1 MYTVYYDGEAISAG
15 GNPHFAMTSAVLTQA
30 INTADSF
37 SFTLP
42 ATHPYRDIPQARQ
55 GIVRVDINGQTVFV
69 GDVVEIKTA
78 FDNSRTFECQ
88 GCLAWLNDVCNTKT
102 DTPTTVADSFKRRMK
117 IYNDNCAASRKMI
130 AGRCTNK
137 PTQTA
142 RVFAT
147 EEFITIFEYFSQLI
161 AKKGGILMPRYEG
174 GNIFL
179 DYLDS
184 TSRVSDQ
191 QIIFGSNL
199 LNLDDF
205 ISMES
210 TATVIYPTG
219 NNGLTVESVNPTG
232 KSYIINNAMYNR
244 YGMIATAAKFDTDD
258 AAELYS
264 QAKLTL
270 SSLAVLNRSIKLS
283 AFDLSLANSTVD
295 GIEVGDSVQV
305 ISAPHELDT
314 SMVCTAKT
322 TDLINPANCAI
333 TLGKS
338 FASIS
343 GIVSNRGT
351 QTMSAGSGSGSGSGF
366 SGSYNDL
373 TDKPTIPDA
382 VTEATVSGW
391 GFTKNTGTYSKPTGG
406 IPKTDLANTV
416 QASLGKADTAL
427 QEHQSLAAYRT
438 AFAQDVIDSDLGDR
452 ISAIES
458 KESGWDNKQDKLI
471 AGENITIAADGK
483 TISATGGSS
492 TSVAMRVNGGY
503 IQYSTDNGSTWS
515 NLIAKADL
523 KGDKGDTGSQGL
535 QGIQGV
541 QGPQGEQGP
550 AGADGAIGPQ
560 GPKGDKGDTGL
571 QGPQGVKGD
580 KGDTGPQG
588 LQGPSGA
595 SPTISL
601 DETASGVMI
610 DVSNPDGSTS
620 TAYVLNGQSAY
631 EAAQTGGYTDT
642 QAKFYTDLAATQGFA
657 STLADK
663 QDTINDLETIRSG
676 AAKGATAL
684 QSVPNTY
691 RTAAAQDTID
701 NGLSN
706 RVSAIEGK
714 EAGWNGKYSKPTG
727 GIPKTDLAAAVQ
739 TSLGKADTALQQH
752 QSLSAYRTASAQD
765 AIDNKKVN
773 KVTGK
778 GLSTNDYTN
787 AAKAKVDA
795 IPAHPKY
802 TDTVYD
808 DTAVKNR
815 LTAIENKENVTL
827 TPNTARI
834 SNVSCTAKYFPL
846 LGIVFVRIYGKI
858 KASLN
863 AGYDYDLFSIDNRVP
878 DSNVALSVKC
888 AKNAMA
894 LAKTSNKGSAIQ
906 IRPLEAGIQNY
917 DVYITGFWFT

>member
-42 ATHPYRDIPQARQ
+42 ATHPYRDIPQARK
-55 GIVRVDINGQTVFV
+55 GIVRVDINGTTVFV
-69 GDVVEIKTA
+69 GDVVEVKTS

-147 EEFITIFEYFSQLI
+147 DEFITIFEYFSQLI

-232 KSYIINNAMYNR
+232 KAYIINNAMYNR

-322 TDLINPANCAI
+322 ADLINPANCAI

-343 GIVSNRGT
+343 GIVSNKGT
-351 QTMSAGSGSGSGSGF
+351 QTMSAGSSSGETQPTTEFNLPITFNSSVTTKSEVEIYGATPHIDF
-366 SGSYNDL
+366 HFAENDVDY
-373 TDKPTIPDA
+373 T
-382 VTEATVSGW
+382 S
-391 GFTKNTGTYSKPTGG
+391 
-406 IPKTDLANTV
+406 
-416 QASLGKADTAL
+416 
-427 QEHQSLAAYRT
+427 
-438 AFAQDVIDSDLGDR
+438 R
-452 ISAIES
+452 IIE
-458 KESGWDNKQDKLI
+458 N
-471 AGENITIAADGK
+471 A
-483 TISATGGSS
+483 
-492 TSVAMRVNGGY
+492 
-503 IQYSTDNGSTWS
+503 
-515 NLIAKADL
+515 
-523 KGDKGDTGSQGL
+523 
-535 QGIQGV
+535 
-541 QGPQGEQGP
+541 
-550 AGADGAIGPQ
+550 AGA
-560 GPKGDKGDTGL
+560 
-571 QGPQGVKGD
+571 
-580 KGDTGPQG
+580 
-588 LQGPSGA
+588 
-595 SPTISL
+595 
-601 DETASGVMI
+601 I
-610 DVSNPDGSTS
+610 DI
-620 TAYVLNGQSAY
+620 
-631 EAAQTGGYTDT
+631 
-642 QAKFYTDLAATQGFA
+642 LA
-657 STLADK
+657 
-663 QDTINDLETIRSG
+663 
-676 AAKGATAL
+676 
-684 QSVPNTY
+684 P
-691 RTAAAQDTID
+691 
-701 NGLSN
+701 NGLKLN
-706 RVSAIEGK
+706 NKRVD
-714 EAGWNGKYSKPTG
+714 N
-727 GIPKTDLAAAVQ
+727 
-739 TSLGKADTALQQH
+739 
-752 QSLSAYRTASAQD
+752 QS
-765 AIDNKKVN
+765 
-773 KVTGK
+773 
-778 GLSTNDYTN
+778 
-787 AAKAKVDA
+787 
-795 IPAHPKY
+795 
-802 TDTVYD
+802 
-808 DTAVKNR
+808 
-815 LTAIENKENVTL
+815 VTL
-827 TPNTARI
+827 TANTDRI
-834 SNVSCTAKYFPL
+834 TDVSYTAKYNEL
-846 LGIVFVRIYGKI
+846 LGAVFVRIYGKI
-858 KASLN
+858 N
-863 AGYDYDLFSIDNRVP
+863 INFEMTAGYGYTLFDIGSKLPN
-878 DSNVALSVKC
+878 SNVALSVKIGTDDETAITKKASAY
-888 AKNAMA
+888 AKSSGAINIQP
-894 LAKTSNKGSAIQ
+894 LDGDLKG
-906 IRPLEAGIQNY
+906 Y
-917 DVYITGFWFT
+917 DVYITGFWFV

>member
-142 RVFAT
+142 RVFVT
-147 EEFITIFEYFSQLI
+147 DEFITIFEYFSQLI
-161 AKKGGILMPRYEG
+161 AAKGGILMPRYEG

-205 ISMES
+205 ISMDS

-232 KSYIINNAMYNR
+232 KPYIINNAMYNR

-314 SMVCTAKT
+314 SMICTAKT

-343 GIVSNRGT
+343 GIVSNKGT
-351 QTMSAGSGSGSGSGF
+351 QTMSAGSSSGETQPTTEFNLPITFNSSVTTRSEVEIYGATPHIDF
-366 SGSYNDL
+366 HFAENDVDY
-373 TDKPTIPDA
+373 TSRIIENAAGAIDI
-382 VTEATVSGW
+382 
-391 GFTKNTGTYSKPTGG
+391 
-406 IPKTDLANTV
+406 LAPNG
-416 QASLGKADTAL
+416 L
-427 QEHQSLAAYRT
+427 
-438 AFAQDVIDSDLGDR
+438 
-452 ISAIES
+452 
-458 KESGWDNKQDKLI
+458 KL
-471 AGENITIAADGK
+471 
-483 TISATGGSS
+483 
-492 TSVAMRVNGGY
+492 
-503 IQYSTDNGSTWS
+503 NGS
-515 NLIAKADL
+515 NLK
-523 KGDKGDTGSQGL
+523 
-535 QGIQGV
+535 
-541 QGPQGEQGP
+541 
-550 AGADGAIGPQ
+550 
-560 GPKGDKGDTGL
+560 
-571 QGPQGVKGD
+571 
-580 KGDTGPQG
+580 
-588 LQGPSGA
+588 
-595 SPTISL
+595 
-601 DETASGVMI
+601 
-610 DVSNPDGSTS
+610 
-620 TAYVLNGQSAY
+620 
-631 EAAQTGGYTDT
+631 
-642 QAKFYTDLAATQGFA
+642 
-657 STLADK
+657 
-663 QDTINDLETIRSG
+663 
-676 AAKGATAL
+676 
-684 QSVPNTY
+684 
-691 RTAAAQDTID
+691 
-701 NGLSN
+701 
-706 RVSAIEGK
+706 
-714 EAGWNGKYSKPTG
+714 
-727 GIPKTDLAAAVQ
+727 
-739 TSLGKADTALQQH
+739 
-752 QSLSAYRTASAQD
+752 
-765 AIDNKKVN
+765 
-773 KVTGK
+773 
-778 GLSTNDYTN
+778 
-787 AAKAKVDA
+787 
-795 IPAHPKY
+795 
-802 TDTVYD
+802 YD
-808 DTAVKNR
+808 DTAIKNR
-815 LTAIENKENVTL
+815 LTAIEKKEDVTL
-827 TPNTARI
+827 TAYTDPITKTKRI
-834 SNVSCTAKYFPL
+834 TDVKYTAKYFPL
-846 LGIVFVRIYGKI
+846 LGMVFVRIFGKI
-858 KASLN
+858 SYEMT
-863 AGYDYDLFSIDNRVP
+863 AGKGYTLFNIGSRVP
-878 DSNVALSVKC
+878 NSNVALSVKIGTDDES
-888 AKNAMA
+888 AITKKASA
-894 LAKTSNKGSAIQ
+894 YAKTSGAINIQ
-906 IRPLEAGIQNY
+906 PLDSDLNGY
-917 DVYITGFWFT
+917 DVYITGFWFV

>member
-142 RVFAT
+142 RVFVT
-147 EEFITIFEYFSQLI
+147 DEFITIFEYFSQLI
-161 AKKGGILMPRYEG
+161 AAKGGILMPRYEG

-184 TSRVSDQ
+184 INRVSDQ

-205 ISMES
+205 ISMDS

-232 KSYIINNAMYNR
+232 KPYIINNAMYNR

-314 SMVCTAKT
+314 SMICTAKT

-343 GIVSNRGT
+343 GIVSSKGT
-351 QTMSAGSGSGSGSGF
+351 QTMSAGSSGGETQPTTEFNLPITFNSSVTTRSEVEIYGATPHIDF
-366 SGSYNDL
+366 HFAENDVDY
-373 TDKPTIPDA
+373 TSRIIENAAGAIDI
-382 VTEATVSGW
+382 
-391 GFTKNTGTYSKPTGG
+391 
-406 IPKTDLANTV
+406 LAPNG
-416 QASLGKADTAL
+416 L
-427 QEHQSLAAYRT
+427 
-438 AFAQDVIDSDLGDR
+438 
-452 ISAIES
+452 
-458 KESGWDNKQDKLI
+458 KL
-471 AGENITIAADGK
+471 
-483 TISATGGSS
+483 
-492 TSVAMRVNGGY
+492 
-503 IQYSTDNGSTWS
+503 NGS
-515 NLIAKADL
+515 NLK
-523 KGDKGDTGSQGL
+523 
-535 QGIQGV
+535 
-541 QGPQGEQGP
+541 
-550 AGADGAIGPQ
+550 
-560 GPKGDKGDTGL
+560 
-571 QGPQGVKGD
+571 
-580 KGDTGPQG
+580 
-588 LQGPSGA
+588 
-595 SPTISL
+595 
-601 DETASGVMI
+601 
-610 DVSNPDGSTS
+610 
-620 TAYVLNGQSAY
+620 
-631 EAAQTGGYTDT
+631 
-642 QAKFYTDLAATQGFA
+642 
-657 STLADK
+657 
-663 QDTINDLETIRSG
+663 
-676 AAKGATAL
+676 
-684 QSVPNTY
+684 
-691 RTAAAQDTID
+691 
-701 NGLSN
+701 
-706 RVSAIEGK
+706 
-714 EAGWNGKYSKPTG
+714 
-727 GIPKTDLAAAVQ
+727 
-739 TSLGKADTALQQH
+739 
-752 QSLSAYRTASAQD
+752 
-765 AIDNKKVN
+765 
-773 KVTGK
+773 
-778 GLSTNDYTN
+778 
-787 AAKAKVDA
+787 
-795 IPAHPKY
+795 
-802 TDTVYD
+802 YD
-808 DTAVKNR
+808 DTAIKNR
-815 LTAIENKENVTL
+815 LTAIEKKEDVTL
-827 TPNTARI
+827 TAYTDPITKTKRI
-834 SNVSCTAKYFPL
+834 TDVKYTAKYFPL
-846 LGIVFVRIYGKI
+846 LGMVFVRIFGKI
-858 KASLN
+858 SYEMT
-863 AGYDYDLFSIDNRVP
+863 AGKGYTLFNIGSRVP
-878 DSNVALSVKC
+878 NSNVALSVKIGTDDES
-888 AKNAMA
+888 AITKKASA
-894 LAKTSNKGSAIQ
+894 YAKTSGAINIQ
-906 IRPLEAGIQNY
+906 PLDSDLNGY
-917 DVYITGFWFT
+917 DVYITGFWFV

>member
-142 RVFAT
+142 RVFVT
-147 EEFITIFEYFSQLI
+147 DEFITIFEYFSQLI
-161 AKKGGILMPRYEG
+161 AAKGGILMPRYEG

-184 TSRVSDQ
+184 INRVSDQ

-205 ISMES
+205 ISMDS

-232 KSYIINNAMYNR
+232 KPYIINNAMYNR

-314 SMVCTAKT
+314 SMICTAKT

-343 GIVSNRGT
+343 GIVSNKGT
-351 QTMSAGSGSGSGSGF
+351 QTMSAGSSSGETQPTTEFNLPITFNSSVTTRSEVEIYGATPHIDF
-366 SGSYNDL
+366 HFAENDVDY
-373 TDKPTIPDA
+373 TSRIIENAAGAIDI
-382 VTEATVSGW
+382 
-391 GFTKNTGTYSKPTGG
+391 
-406 IPKTDLANTV
+406 LAPNG
-416 QASLGKADTAL
+416 L
-427 QEHQSLAAYRT
+427 
-438 AFAQDVIDSDLGDR
+438 
-452 ISAIES
+452 
-458 KESGWDNKQDKLI
+458 KL
-471 AGENITIAADGK
+471 
-483 TISATGGSS
+483 
-492 TSVAMRVNGGY
+492 
-503 IQYSTDNGSTWS
+503 NGS
-515 NLIAKADL
+515 NLK
-523 KGDKGDTGSQGL
+523 
-535 QGIQGV
+535 
-541 QGPQGEQGP
+541 
-550 AGADGAIGPQ
+550 
-560 GPKGDKGDTGL
+560 
-571 QGPQGVKGD
+571 
-580 KGDTGPQG
+580 
-588 LQGPSGA
+588 
-595 SPTISL
+595 
-601 DETASGVMI
+601 
-610 DVSNPDGSTS
+610 
-620 TAYVLNGQSAY
+620 
-631 EAAQTGGYTDT
+631 
-642 QAKFYTDLAATQGFA
+642 
-657 STLADK
+657 
-663 QDTINDLETIRSG
+663 
-676 AAKGATAL
+676 
-684 QSVPNTY
+684 
-691 RTAAAQDTID
+691 
-701 NGLSN
+701 
-706 RVSAIEGK
+706 
-714 EAGWNGKYSKPTG
+714 
-727 GIPKTDLAAAVQ
+727 
-739 TSLGKADTALQQH
+739 
-752 QSLSAYRTASAQD
+752 
-765 AIDNKKVN
+765 
-773 KVTGK
+773 
-778 GLSTNDYTN
+778 
-787 AAKAKVDA
+787 
-795 IPAHPKY
+795 
-802 TDTVYD
+802 YD
-808 DTAVKNR
+808 DTAIKNR
-815 LTAIENKENVTL
+815 LTAIEKKEDVTL
-827 TPNTARI
+827 TAYTDPITKTKRI
-834 SNVSCTAKYFPL
+834 TDVKYTAKYFPL
-846 LGIVFVRIYGKI
+846 LGMVFVRIFGKI
-858 KASLN
+858 SYEMT
-863 AGYDYDLFSIDNRVP
+863 AGKGYTLFNIGSRVP
-878 DSNVALSVKC
+878 NSNVALSVKIGTDDES
-888 AKNAMA
+888 AITKKASA
-894 LAKTSNKGSAIQ
+894 YAKTSGAINIQ
-906 IRPLEAGIQNY
+906 PLDSDLNGY
-917 DVYITGFWFT
+917 DVYITGFWFV

>member
-55 GIVRVDINGQTVFV
+55 GIVRVDINGTTVFV

-137 PTQTA
+137 PAQTA

-147 EEFITIFEYFSQLI
+147 DEFITIFEYFSQLI

-179 DYLDS
+179 DYLDA
-184 TSRVSDQ
+184 TNRVSDQ

-205 ISMES
+205 ISMDS

-232 KSYIINNAMYNR
+232 KPYIINNAMYNR

-343 GIVSNRGT
+343 GIVSSKGT
-351 QTMSAGSGSGSGSGF
+351 QTMSAGSSGGETQPTTEFNLPITFNSSVTTKSEIEIYGATPHIDF
-366 SGSYNDL
+366 HFAENDVDY
-373 TDKPTIPDA
+373 TSRIIENSAGAIDI
-382 VTEATVSGW
+382 
-391 GFTKNTGTYSKPTGG
+391 
-406 IPKTDLANTV
+406 LAPNG
-416 QASLGKADTAL
+416 L
-427 QEHQSLAAYRT
+427 
-438 AFAQDVIDSDLGDR
+438 
-452 ISAIES
+452 
-458 KESGWDNKQDKLI
+458 KL
-471 AGENITIAADGK
+471 
-483 TISATGGSS
+483 
-492 TSVAMRVNGGY
+492 
-503 IQYSTDNGSTWS
+503 NGS
-515 NLIAKADL
+515 NLK
-523 KGDKGDTGSQGL
+523 
-535 QGIQGV
+535 
-541 QGPQGEQGP
+541 
-550 AGADGAIGPQ
+550 
-560 GPKGDKGDTGL
+560 
-571 QGPQGVKGD
+571 
-580 KGDTGPQG
+580 
-588 LQGPSGA
+588 
-595 SPTISL
+595 
-601 DETASGVMI
+601 
-610 DVSNPDGSTS
+610 
-620 TAYVLNGQSAY
+620 
-631 EAAQTGGYTDT
+631 
-642 QAKFYTDLAATQGFA
+642 
-657 STLADK
+657 
-663 QDTINDLETIRSG
+663 
-676 AAKGATAL
+676 
-684 QSVPNTY
+684 
-691 RTAAAQDTID
+691 
-701 NGLSN
+701 
-706 RVSAIEGK
+706 
-714 EAGWNGKYSKPTG
+714 
-727 GIPKTDLAAAVQ
+727 
-739 TSLGKADTALQQH
+739 
-752 QSLSAYRTASAQD
+752 
-765 AIDNKKVN
+765 
-773 KVTGK
+773 
-778 GLSTNDYTN
+778 
-787 AAKAKVDA
+787 
-795 IPAHPKY
+795 
-802 TDTVYD
+802 YD

-815 LTAIENKENVTL
+815 LTAIEKKENVTL
-827 TPNTARI
+827 TANADRI
-834 SNVSCTAKYFPL
+834 TNVSYTAKYNEL
-846 LGIVFVRIYGKI
+846 LGAVFVRIYGKI
-858 KASLN
+858 N
-863 AGYDYDLFSIDNRVP
+863 INFEMTAGYGYTLFNIGSRVP
-878 DSNVALSVKC
+878 NSNVALSVKIG
-888 AKNAMA
+888 
-894 LAKTSNKGSAIQ
+894 TDDESAITQ
-906 IRPLEAGIQNY
+906 KAAAYAKSSGAINIQPLDGDLKGY
-917 DVYITGFWFT
+917 DVYITGFWFV

>member
-55 GIVRVDINGQTVFV
+55 GIVRVDINGTTVFV
-69 GDVVEIKTA
+69 GDVVEVKTS

-147 EEFITIFEYFSQLI
+147 DEFITIFEYFSQLI

-205 ISMES
+205 ISMDS
-210 TATVIYPTG
+210 TATAIYPTG

-232 KSYIINNAMYNR
+232 KPYIINNAMYNR

-343 GIVSNRGT
+343 GIVSSKGT
-351 QTMSAGSGSGSGSGF
+351 QTMSAGSSSGETQPTTEFNLPITFNSSVTTKSEVEIYGATPHIDF
-366 SGSYNDL
+366 HFAENDVDY
-373 TDKPTIPDA
+373 TSRIIENSAGAIDI
-382 VTEATVSGW
+382 
-391 GFTKNTGTYSKPTGG
+391 
-406 IPKTDLANTV
+406 LAPNG
-416 QASLGKADTAL
+416 L
-427 QEHQSLAAYRT
+427 
-438 AFAQDVIDSDLGDR
+438 
-452 ISAIES
+452 
-458 KESGWDNKQDKLI
+458 KL
-471 AGENITIAADGK
+471 
-483 TISATGGSS
+483 
-492 TSVAMRVNGGY
+492 
-503 IQYSTDNGSTWS
+503 NGS
-515 NLIAKADL
+515 NLK
-523 KGDKGDTGSQGL
+523 
-535 QGIQGV
+535 
-541 QGPQGEQGP
+541 
-550 AGADGAIGPQ
+550 
-560 GPKGDKGDTGL
+560 
-571 QGPQGVKGD
+571 
-580 KGDTGPQG
+580 
-588 LQGPSGA
+588 
-595 SPTISL
+595 
-601 DETASGVMI
+601 
-610 DVSNPDGSTS
+610 
-620 TAYVLNGQSAY
+620 
-631 EAAQTGGYTDT
+631 
-642 QAKFYTDLAATQGFA
+642 
-657 STLADK
+657 
-663 QDTINDLETIRSG
+663 
-676 AAKGATAL
+676 
-684 QSVPNTY
+684 
-691 RTAAAQDTID
+691 
-701 NGLSN
+701 
-706 RVSAIEGK
+706 
-714 EAGWNGKYSKPTG
+714 
-727 GIPKTDLAAAVQ
+727 
-739 TSLGKADTALQQH
+739 
-752 QSLSAYRTASAQD
+752 
-765 AIDNKKVN
+765 
-773 KVTGK
+773 
-778 GLSTNDYTN
+778 
-787 AAKAKVDA
+787 
-795 IPAHPKY
+795 
-802 TDTVYD
+802 YD
-808 DTAVKNR
+808 DTAIKNR
-815 LTAIENKENVTL
+815 LTAIEKKEDVTL
-827 TPNTARI
+827 TAYTDPITKTKRI
-834 SNVSCTAKYFPL
+834 TDVKYTAKYFPL
-846 LGIVFVRIYGKI
+846 LGMVFVRIFGKI
-858 KASLN
+858 SYEMT
-863 AGYDYDLFSIDNRVP
+863 AGKGYTLFNIGSRVP
-878 DSNVALSVKC
+878 NSNVALSVKIGTDDES
-888 AKNAMA
+888 AITKKASA
-894 LAKTSNKGSAIQ
+894 YAKTSGAINIQ
-906 IRPLEAGIQNY
+906 PLDSDLNGY
-917 DVYITGFWFT
+917 DVYITGFWFV

>member
-147 EEFITIFEYFSQLI
+147 DEFITIFEYFSQLI
-161 AKKGGILMPRYEG
+161 AAKGGILMPRYEG

-179 DYLDS
+179 DYLD
-184 TSRVSDQ
+184 TTNRVSDQ

-205 ISMES
+205 ISMDS

-343 GIVSNRGT
+343 GIVSSKGT
-351 QTMSAGSGSGSGSGF
+351 QTMS
-366 SGSYNDL
+366 
-373 TDKPTIPDA
+373 T
-382 VTEATVSGW
+382 
-391 GFTKNTGTYSKPTGG
+391 
-406 IPKTDLANTV
+406 
-416 QASLGKADTAL
+416 
-427 QEHQSLAAYRT
+427 
-438 AFAQDVIDSDLGDR
+438 
-452 ISAIES
+452 
-458 KESGWDNKQDKLI
+458 
-471 AGENITIAADGK
+471 
-483 TISATGGSS
+483 GSS
-492 TSVAMRVNGGY
+492 SGETQPTTEFNLPITFNSSVTTRSEIEIYGAQPHIDFHFAENDVDYTSR
-503 IQYSTDNGSTWS
+503 I
-515 NLIAKADL
+515 I
-523 KGDKGDTGSQGL
+523 
-535 QGIQGV
+535 
-541 QGPQGEQGP
+541 
-550 AGADGAIGPQ
+550 
-560 GPKGDKGDTGL
+560 
-571 QGPQGVKGD
+571 
-580 KGDTGPQG
+580 
-588 LQGPSGA
+588 
-595 SPTISL
+595 
-601 DETASGVMI
+601 ETASGQ
-610 DVSNPDGSTS
+610 
-620 TAYVLNGQSAY
+620 LNLSA
-631 EAAQTGGYTDT
+631 A
-642 QAKFYTDLAATQGFA
+642 
-657 STLADK
+657 
-663 QDTINDLETIRSG
+663 
-676 AAKGATAL
+676 
-684 QSVPNTY
+684 
-691 RTAAAQDTID
+691 
-701 NGLSN
+701 NG
-706 RVSAIEGK
+706 VKI
-714 EAGWNGKYSKPTG
+714 NGK
-727 GIPKTDLAAAVQ
+727 KTE
-739 TSLGKADTALQQH
+739 
-752 QSLSAYRTASAQD
+752 
-765 AIDNKKVN
+765 N
-773 KVTGK
+773 
-778 GLSTNDYTN
+778 
-787 AAKAKVDA
+787 VD
-795 IPAHPKY
+795 
-802 TDTVYD
+802 
-808 DTAVKNR
+808 
-815 LTAIENKENVTL
+815 VTL
-827 TPNTARI
+827 TADSSRI
-834 SNVSCTAKYFPL
+834 TNVSYTAKYNEL
-846 LGIVFVRIYGKI
+846 LGAVFVRIYGTI
-858 KASLN
+858 NSALN
-863 AGYDYDLFSIDNRVP
+863 AGYDYDLFTIGSRLP
-878 DSNVALSVKC
+878 DAAAALSVKC
-888 AKNAMA
+888 NKNAMA
-894 LAKTSNKGSAIQ
+894 VAKSNGVIS
-906 IRPLEAGIQNY
+906 IRPLESGINGY
-917 DVYITGFWFT
+917 DIYITGFWFV

>member
-15 GNPHFAMTSAVLTQA
+15 GNSHFAMTSAVLTQA

-147 EEFITIFEYFSQLI
+147 DEFITIFEYFSQLI
-161 AKKGGILMPRYEG
+161 AAKGGILIPRYEG
-174 GNIFL
+174 GNIFI
-179 DYLDS
+179 DYLD
-184 TSRVSDQ
+184 TINRVSDQ

-199 LNLDDF
+199 LNLEDF
-205 ISMES
+205 ISMDS
-210 TATVIYPTG
+210 TATAIYPTG

-232 KSYIINNAMYNR
+232 KPYIINNAMYNR

-258 AAELYS
+258 ASELYS

-343 GIVSNRGT
+343 GIVSSKGT
-351 QTMSAGSGSGSGSGF
+351 QTMSAGSSGGETQPTTEFNLPITFNSSVTTKSEVEIYGATPHIDF
-366 SGSYNDL
+366 HFAENDVDY
-373 TDKPTIPDA
+373 TSRII
-382 VTEATVSGW
+382 ENS
-391 GFTKNTGTYSKPTGG
+391 TGA
-406 IPKTDLANTV
+406 IDILAPNG
-416 QASLGKADTAL
+416 L
-427 QEHQSLAAYRT
+427 
-438 AFAQDVIDSDLGDR
+438 
-452 ISAIES
+452 
-458 KESGWDNKQDKLI
+458 KL
-471 AGENITIAADGK
+471 
-483 TISATGGSS
+483 
-492 TSVAMRVNGGY
+492 
-503 IQYSTDNGSTWS
+503 NGS
-515 NLIAKADL
+515 NLK
-523 KGDKGDTGSQGL
+523 
-535 QGIQGV
+535 
-541 QGPQGEQGP
+541 
-550 AGADGAIGPQ
+550 
-560 GPKGDKGDTGL
+560 
-571 QGPQGVKGD
+571 
-580 KGDTGPQG
+580 
-588 LQGPSGA
+588 
-595 SPTISL
+595 
-601 DETASGVMI
+601 
-610 DVSNPDGSTS
+610 
-620 TAYVLNGQSAY
+620 
-631 EAAQTGGYTDT
+631 
-642 QAKFYTDLAATQGFA
+642 
-657 STLADK
+657 
-663 QDTINDLETIRSG
+663 
-676 AAKGATAL
+676 
-684 QSVPNTY
+684 
-691 RTAAAQDTID
+691 
-701 NGLSN
+701 
-706 RVSAIEGK
+706 
-714 EAGWNGKYSKPTG
+714 
-727 GIPKTDLAAAVQ
+727 
-739 TSLGKADTALQQH
+739 
-752 QSLSAYRTASAQD
+752 
-765 AIDNKKVN
+765 
-773 KVTGK
+773 
-778 GLSTNDYTN
+778 
-787 AAKAKVDA
+787 
-795 IPAHPKY
+795 
-802 TDTVYD
+802 YD
-808 DTAVKNR
+808 DTAIKNR
-815 LTAIENKENVTL
+815 LTNIEKHEDVTL
-827 TPNTARI
+827 TANTSRI
-834 SNVSCTAKYFPL
+834 TNVSYTAKYFQL

-888 AKNAMA
+888 AKRAMA
-894 LAKTSNKGSAIQ
+894 LAKTSDKGSAIQ
-906 IRPLEAGIQNY
+906 ISPLESGIQNY

>member
-55 GIVRVDINGQTVFV
+55 GIVRVDINGTTVFV

-147 EEFITIFEYFSQLI
+147 DEFITIFEYFSQLI

-179 DYLDS
+179 DYLD
-184 TSRVSDQ
+184 TTNRVSDQ

-205 ISMES
+205 ISMDS

-232 KSYIINNAMYNR
+232 KPYIINNAMYNR

-343 GIVSNRGT
+343 GIVSNKGT
-351 QTMSAGSGSGSGSGF
+351 QTMSAGSSGGETQPTTEFNLPITFNSSVTTRSEVEIYGATPHIDF
-366 SGSYNDL
+366 HFAENDVDY
-373 TDKPTIPDA
+373 TSRIIENSAGAIDI
-382 VTEATVSGW
+382 
-391 GFTKNTGTYSKPTGG
+391 
-406 IPKTDLANTV
+406 LAPNG
-416 QASLGKADTAL
+416 L
-427 QEHQSLAAYRT
+427 
-438 AFAQDVIDSDLGDR
+438 
-452 ISAIES
+452 
-458 KESGWDNKQDKLI
+458 KL
-471 AGENITIAADGK
+471 
-483 TISATGGSS
+483 
-492 TSVAMRVNGGY
+492 
-503 IQYSTDNGSTWS
+503 NGS
-515 NLIAKADL
+515 NLK
-523 KGDKGDTGSQGL
+523 
-535 QGIQGV
+535 
-541 QGPQGEQGP
+541 
-550 AGADGAIGPQ
+550 
-560 GPKGDKGDTGL
+560 
-571 QGPQGVKGD
+571 
-580 KGDTGPQG
+580 
-588 LQGPSGA
+588 
-595 SPTISL
+595 
-601 DETASGVMI
+601 
-610 DVSNPDGSTS
+610 
-620 TAYVLNGQSAY
+620 
-631 EAAQTGGYTDT
+631 
-642 QAKFYTDLAATQGFA
+642 
-657 STLADK
+657 
-663 QDTINDLETIRSG
+663 
-676 AAKGATAL
+676 
-684 QSVPNTY
+684 
-691 RTAAAQDTID
+691 
-701 NGLSN
+701 
-706 RVSAIEGK
+706 
-714 EAGWNGKYSKPTG
+714 
-727 GIPKTDLAAAVQ
+727 
-739 TSLGKADTALQQH
+739 
-752 QSLSAYRTASAQD
+752 
-765 AIDNKKVN
+765 
-773 KVTGK
+773 
-778 GLSTNDYTN
+778 
-787 AAKAKVDA
+787 
-795 IPAHPKY
+795 
-802 TDTVYD
+802 YD
-808 DTAVKNR
+808 DTAIKNR
-815 LTAIENKENVTL
+815 LTAIEKKENVTL
-827 TPNTARI
+827 TANTDRI
-834 SNVSCTAKYFPL
+834 TDVSYTAKYNEL
-846 LGIVFVRIYGKI
+846 LGAVFVRIYGKI
-858 KASLN
+858 N
-863 AGYDYDLFSIDNRVP
+863 INFEMTAGYGYTLFDIGSRVP
-878 DSNVALSVKC
+878 NSNVALSVKIG
-888 AKNAMA
+888 
-894 LAKTSNKGSAIQ
+894 TDDESAITQ
-906 IRPLEAGIQNY
+906 KAAAYAKSSGAINIQPLDGDLKGY
-917 DVYITGFWFT
+917 DVYITGFWFV

>member
-55 GIVRVDINGQTVFV
+55 GIVRVDINGTTVFV

-147 EEFITIFEYFSQLI
+147 DEFITIFEYFSQLI

-232 KSYIINNAMYNR
+232 KAYIINNAMYNR

-343 GIVSNRGT
+343 GIVSNKGT
-351 QTMSAGSGSGSGSGF
+351 QTMSAGSSGGETQPTTEFNLPITFNSSVTTKSEVEIYGATPHIDF
-366 SGSYNDL
+366 HFAENDVDY
-373 TDKPTIPDA
+373 TSRIIENAAGAIDI
-382 VTEATVSGW
+382 
-391 GFTKNTGTYSKPTGG
+391 
-406 IPKTDLANTV
+406 LAPNG
-416 QASLGKADTAL
+416 L
-427 QEHQSLAAYRT
+427 
-438 AFAQDVIDSDLGDR
+438 
-452 ISAIES
+452 
-458 KESGWDNKQDKLI
+458 KL
-471 AGENITIAADGK
+471 
-483 TISATGGSS
+483 
-492 TSVAMRVNGGY
+492 
-503 IQYSTDNGSTWS
+503 NGS
-515 NLIAKADL
+515 NLK
-523 KGDKGDTGSQGL
+523 
-535 QGIQGV
+535 
-541 QGPQGEQGP
+541 
-550 AGADGAIGPQ
+550 
-560 GPKGDKGDTGL
+560 
-571 QGPQGVKGD
+571 
-580 KGDTGPQG
+580 
-588 LQGPSGA
+588 
-595 SPTISL
+595 
-601 DETASGVMI
+601 
-610 DVSNPDGSTS
+610 
-620 TAYVLNGQSAY
+620 
-631 EAAQTGGYTDT
+631 
-642 QAKFYTDLAATQGFA
+642 
-657 STLADK
+657 
-663 QDTINDLETIRSG
+663 
-676 AAKGATAL
+676 
-684 QSVPNTY
+684 
-691 RTAAAQDTID
+691 
-701 NGLSN
+701 
-706 RVSAIEGK
+706 
-714 EAGWNGKYSKPTG
+714 
-727 GIPKTDLAAAVQ
+727 
-739 TSLGKADTALQQH
+739 
-752 QSLSAYRTASAQD
+752 
-765 AIDNKKVN
+765 
-773 KVTGK
+773 
-778 GLSTNDYTN
+778 
-787 AAKAKVDA
+787 
-795 IPAHPKY
+795 
-802 TDTVYD
+802 YD
-808 DTAVKNR
+808 DTAIKNR
-815 LTAIENKENVTL
+815 LTAIEKKEDVTL
-827 TPNTARI
+827 TAYTDPITKTKRI
-834 SNVSCTAKYFPL
+834 TDVKYTAKYFPL
-846 LGIVFVRIYGKI
+846 LGMVFVRIFGKI
-858 KASLN
+858 SYEMT
-863 AGYDYDLFSIDNRVP
+863 AGKGYTLFNIGSRVP
-878 DSNVALSVKC
+878 NSNVALSVKIGTDDETAITQKAAAY
-888 AKNAMA
+888 AKSTGAINIQP
-894 LAKTSNKGSAIQ
+894 LDGDLKG
-906 IRPLEAGIQNY
+906 Y
-917 DVYITGFWFT
+917 DVYITGFWFV

>member
-147 EEFITIFEYFSQLI
+147 DEFITIFEYFSQLI
-161 AKKGGILMPRYEG
+161 AAKGGILMPRYEG

-179 DYLDS
+179 DYLD
-184 TSRVSDQ
+184 TTNRVSDQ

-205 ISMES
+205 ISMDS

-232 KSYIINNAMYNR
+232 KAYIINNAMYNR

-343 GIVSNRGT
+343 GIVSSKGT
-351 QTMSAGSGSGSGSGF
+351 QTMSAGSSSGETQPTTEFNLPITFNSSVTTKSEVEIYGATPHIDF
-366 SGSYNDL
+366 HFAENDVDY
-373 TDKPTIPDA
+373 T
-382 VTEATVSGW
+382 S
-391 GFTKNTGTYSKPTGG
+391 
-406 IPKTDLANTV
+406 
-416 QASLGKADTAL
+416 
-427 QEHQSLAAYRT
+427 
-438 AFAQDVIDSDLGDR
+438 R
-452 ISAIES
+452 IIENS
-458 KESGWDNKQDKLI
+458 
-471 AGENITIAADGK
+471 
-483 TISATGGSS
+483 
-492 TSVAMRVNGGY
+492 
-503 IQYSTDNGSTWS
+503 
-515 NLIAKADL
+515 
-523 KGDKGDTGSQGL
+523 
-535 QGIQGV
+535 
-541 QGPQGEQGP
+541 
-550 AGADGAIGPQ
+550 AGA
-560 GPKGDKGDTGL
+560 
-571 QGPQGVKGD
+571 
-580 KGDTGPQG
+580 
-588 LQGPSGA
+588 
-595 SPTISL
+595 
-601 DETASGVMI
+601 I
-610 DVSNPDGSTS
+610 DI
-620 TAYVLNGQSAY
+620 
-631 EAAQTGGYTDT
+631 
-642 QAKFYTDLAATQGFA
+642 LA
-657 STLADK
+657 
-663 QDTINDLETIRSG
+663 
-676 AAKGATAL
+676 
-684 QSVPNTY
+684 P
-691 RTAAAQDTID
+691 
-701 NGLSN
+701 NGLKLN
-706 RVSAIEGK
+706 NKRVD
-714 EAGWNGKYSKPTG
+714 N
-727 GIPKTDLAAAVQ
+727 
-739 TSLGKADTALQQH
+739 
-752 QSLSAYRTASAQD
+752 QS
-765 AIDNKKVN
+765 
-773 KVTGK
+773 
-778 GLSTNDYTN
+778 
-787 AAKAKVDA
+787 
-795 IPAHPKY
+795 
-802 TDTVYD
+802 
-808 DTAVKNR
+808 
-815 LTAIENKENVTL
+815 VTL
-827 TPNTARI
+827 TANTDRI
-834 SNVSCTAKYFPL
+834 TNVSYTAKYSEL
-846 LGIVFVRIYGKI
+846 LGAVFVRIYGKI
-858 KASLN
+858 N
-863 AGYDYDLFSIDNRVP
+863 INFEMTAGYGYTLFDIGSKLPN
-878 DSNVALSVKC
+878 SNVALSVKIGTDDETAITKKASAY
-888 AKNAMA
+888 AKSSGAINIQP
-894 LAKTSNKGSAIQ
+894 LDGDLKG
-906 IRPLEAGIQNY
+906 Y
-917 DVYITGFWFT
+917 DVYITGFWFV

>member
-147 EEFITIFEYFSQLI
+147 DEFITIFEYFSQLI
-161 AKKGGILMPRYEG
+161 AKKGGILIPRYEG

-179 DYLDS
+179 DYLD
-184 TSRVSDQ
+184 TTNRVSDQ

-205 ISMES
+205 ISMDS

-343 GIVSNRGT
+343 GIVSNKGT
-351 QTMSAGSGSGSGSGF
+351 QTMSAGSSSGETQPTTEFNLPITFNSSVTTRSEVEIYGATPHIDF
-366 SGSYNDL
+366 HFAENDVDY
-373 TDKPTIPDA
+373 TSRIIENSAGAIDI
-382 VTEATVSGW
+382 
-391 GFTKNTGTYSKPTGG
+391 
-406 IPKTDLANTV
+406 LAPNG
-416 QASLGKADTAL
+416 L
-427 QEHQSLAAYRT
+427 
-438 AFAQDVIDSDLGDR
+438 
-452 ISAIES
+452 
-458 KESGWDNKQDKLI
+458 KL
-471 AGENITIAADGK
+471 
-483 TISATGGSS
+483 
-492 TSVAMRVNGGY
+492 
-503 IQYSTDNGSTWS
+503 NGS
-515 NLIAKADL
+515 NLK
-523 KGDKGDTGSQGL
+523 
-535 QGIQGV
+535 
-541 QGPQGEQGP
+541 
-550 AGADGAIGPQ
+550 
-560 GPKGDKGDTGL
+560 
-571 QGPQGVKGD
+571 
-580 KGDTGPQG
+580 
-588 LQGPSGA
+588 
-595 SPTISL
+595 
-601 DETASGVMI
+601 
-610 DVSNPDGSTS
+610 
-620 TAYVLNGQSAY
+620 
-631 EAAQTGGYTDT
+631 
-642 QAKFYTDLAATQGFA
+642 
-657 STLADK
+657 
-663 QDTINDLETIRSG
+663 
-676 AAKGATAL
+676 
-684 QSVPNTY
+684 
-691 RTAAAQDTID
+691 
-701 NGLSN
+701 
-706 RVSAIEGK
+706 
-714 EAGWNGKYSKPTG
+714 
-727 GIPKTDLAAAVQ
+727 
-739 TSLGKADTALQQH
+739 
-752 QSLSAYRTASAQD
+752 
-765 AIDNKKVN
+765 
-773 KVTGK
+773 
-778 GLSTNDYTN
+778 
-787 AAKAKVDA
+787 
-795 IPAHPKY
+795 
-802 TDTVYD
+802 YD
-808 DTAVKNR
+808 DTAIKNR
-815 LTAIENKENVTL
+815 LTAIEKKENVTL
-827 TPNTARI
+827 TAYTDPITKTKRI
-834 SNVSCTAKYFPL
+834 TDVKYTAKYFPL
-846 LGIVFVRIYGKI
+846 LGMVFVRIFGKI
-858 KASLN
+858 SYEMT
-863 AGYDYDLFSIDNRVP
+863 AGKGYTLFNIGSRVP
-878 DSNVALSVKC
+878 NSNVALSVKIGTDDES
-888 AKNAMA
+888 AITKKASA
-894 LAKTSNKGSAIQ
+894 YAKTSGAINIQ
-906 IRPLEAGIQNY
+906 PLDSDLNGY
-917 DVYITGFWFT
+917 DVYITGFWFV

>member
-55 GIVRVDINGQTVFV
+55 GIVRVDINGTTVFV
-69 GDVVEIKTA
+69 GDIVEIKTA

-147 EEFITIFEYFSQLI
+147 DEFITIFEYFSQLI

-205 ISMES
+205 ISMDS

-232 KSYIINNAMYNR
+232 KPYIINNAMYNR

-314 SMVCTAKT
+314 SMICTAKT

-343 GIVSNRGT
+343 GIVSNKGT
-351 QTMSAGSGSGSGSGF
+351 QTMSAGSSGGETQPTTEFNLPITFNSSVTTKSEIEIYGATPHIDF
-366 SGSYNDL
+366 HFAENDVDY
-373 TDKPTIPDA
+373 T
-382 VTEATVSGW
+382 S
-391 GFTKNTGTYSKPTGG
+391 
-406 IPKTDLANTV
+406 
-416 QASLGKADTAL
+416 
-427 QEHQSLAAYRT
+427 
-438 AFAQDVIDSDLGDR
+438 R
-452 ISAIES
+452 IIE
-458 KESGWDNKQDKLI
+458 N
-471 AGENITIAADGK
+471 
-483 TISATGGSS
+483 ATG
-492 TSVAMRVNGGY
+492 
-503 IQYSTDNGSTWS
+503 
-515 NLIAKADL
+515 
-523 KGDKGDTGSQGL
+523 
-535 QGIQGV
+535 
-541 QGPQGEQGP
+541 
-550 AGADGAIGPQ
+550 AI
-560 GPKGDKGDTGL
+560 D
-571 QGPQGVKGD
+571 
-580 KGDTGPQG
+580 
-588 LQGPSGA
+588 
-595 SPTISL
+595 I
-601 DETASGVMI
+601 
-610 DVSNPDGSTS
+610 
-620 TAYVLNGQSAY
+620 
-631 EAAQTGGYTDT
+631 
-642 QAKFYTDLAATQGFA
+642 LA
-657 STLADK
+657 
-663 QDTINDLETIRSG
+663 
-676 AAKGATAL
+676 
-684 QSVPNTY
+684 P
-691 RTAAAQDTID
+691 
-701 NGLSN
+701 NGLKLN
-706 RVSAIEGK
+706 NKRVD
-714 EAGWNGKYSKPTG
+714 N
-727 GIPKTDLAAAVQ
+727 
-739 TSLGKADTALQQH
+739 
-752 QSLSAYRTASAQD
+752 QS
-765 AIDNKKVN
+765 
-773 KVTGK
+773 
-778 GLSTNDYTN
+778 
-787 AAKAKVDA
+787 
-795 IPAHPKY
+795 
-802 TDTVYD
+802 
-808 DTAVKNR
+808 
-815 LTAIENKENVTL
+815 VTL
-827 TPNTARI
+827 TANTDRI
-834 SNVSCTAKYFPL
+834 TDVKYTAKYNEL
-846 LGIVFVRIYGKI
+846 LGAVFVRIFGKI
-858 KASLN
+858 N
-863 AGYDYDLFSIDNRVP
+863 INFEMTAGKGYTLFNIGSHVP
-878 DSNVALSVKC
+878 DSNAALSVKVGTKDDE
-888 AKNAMA
+888 AITKKAA
-894 LAKTSNKGSAIQ
+894 AYAKTSGAINIQPLDGDLKG
-906 IRPLEAGIQNY
+906 Y
-917 DVYITGFWFT
+917 DVYITGFWFV

>member
-142 RVFAT
+142 RVFVT
-147 EEFITIFEYFSQLI
+147 DEFITIFEYFSQLI
-161 AKKGGILMPRYEG
+161 AAKGGILMPRYEG

-184 TSRVSDQ
+184 TSRVSNQ

-205 ISMES
+205 ISMDS

-232 KSYIINNAMYNR
+232 KPYIINNAMYNR

-314 SMVCTAKT
+314 SMICTAKT

-343 GIVSNRGT
+343 GIVSNKGT
-351 QTMSAGSGSGSGSGF
+351 QTMSAGSSGGETQPTTEFNLPITFNSSVTTKSEVEIYGATPHIDF
-366 SGSYNDL
+366 HFAENDVDY
-373 TDKPTIPDA
+373 T
-382 VTEATVSGW
+382 S
-391 GFTKNTGTYSKPTGG
+391 
-406 IPKTDLANTV
+406 
-416 QASLGKADTAL
+416 
-427 QEHQSLAAYRT
+427 
-438 AFAQDVIDSDLGDR
+438 R
-452 ISAIES
+452 IIENS
-458 KESGWDNKQDKLI
+458 
-471 AGENITIAADGK
+471 
-483 TISATGGSS
+483 
-492 TSVAMRVNGGY
+492 
-503 IQYSTDNGSTWS
+503 
-515 NLIAKADL
+515 
-523 KGDKGDTGSQGL
+523 
-535 QGIQGV
+535 
-541 QGPQGEQGP
+541 
-550 AGADGAIGPQ
+550 AGA
-560 GPKGDKGDTGL
+560 
-571 QGPQGVKGD
+571 
-580 KGDTGPQG
+580 
-588 LQGPSGA
+588 
-595 SPTISL
+595 
-601 DETASGVMI
+601 I
-610 DVSNPDGSTS
+610 DI
-620 TAYVLNGQSAY
+620 
-631 EAAQTGGYTDT
+631 
-642 QAKFYTDLAATQGFA
+642 LA
-657 STLADK
+657 
-663 QDTINDLETIRSG
+663 
-676 AAKGATAL
+676 
-684 QSVPNTY
+684 P
-691 RTAAAQDTID
+691 
-701 NGLSN
+701 NGLKLN
-706 RVSAIEGK
+706 NKRVD
-714 EAGWNGKYSKPTG
+714 N
-727 GIPKTDLAAAVQ
+727 
-739 TSLGKADTALQQH
+739 
-752 QSLSAYRTASAQD
+752 QS
-765 AIDNKKVN
+765 
-773 KVTGK
+773 
-778 GLSTNDYTN
+778 
-787 AAKAKVDA
+787 
-795 IPAHPKY
+795 
-802 TDTVYD
+802 
-808 DTAVKNR
+808 
-815 LTAIENKENVTL
+815 VTL
-827 TPNTARI
+827 TVKTDEIIKDGIKTYIDRI
-834 SNVSCTAKYFPL
+834 TNVSYTAKYNEL
-846 LGIVFVRIYGKI
+846 LGAVFVRIYGTI
-858 KASLN
+858 NADLN
-863 AGYDYDLFSIDNRVP
+863 AGYDYDLFTIGSRVP
-878 DSNVALSVKC
+878 DSNAALSVKC

-894 LAKTSNKGSAIQ
+894 LAKTSSNGSAIQ
-906 IRPLEAGIQNY
+906 ISPLESGINGY
-917 DVYITGFWFT
+917 DVYITGFWFV

>member
-15 GNPHFAMTSAVLTQA
+15 GNSHFAMTSAVLTQA

-147 EEFITIFEYFSQLI
+147 DEFITIFEYFSQLI
-161 AKKGGILMPRYEG
+161 AAKGGILMPRYEG

-184 TSRVSDQ
+184 TSRVSNQ

-205 ISMES
+205 ISMDS

-232 KSYIINNAMYNR
+232 KPYIINNAMYNR

-343 GIVSNRGT
+343 GIVSSKGT
-351 QTMSAGSGSGSGSGF
+351 QTMSAGSSGGETQPTTEFNLPITFNSSITTRSEVEIYGATPHIDF
-366 SGSYNDL
+366 HFAENDVDY
-373 TDKPTIPDA
+373 TSRIIENAAGAIDI
-382 VTEATVSGW
+382 
-391 GFTKNTGTYSKPTGG
+391 
-406 IPKTDLANTV
+406 LAPNG
-416 QASLGKADTAL
+416 L
-427 QEHQSLAAYRT
+427 
-438 AFAQDVIDSDLGDR
+438 
-452 ISAIES
+452 
-458 KESGWDNKQDKLI
+458 KL
-471 AGENITIAADGK
+471 
-483 TISATGGSS
+483 
-492 TSVAMRVNGGY
+492 
-503 IQYSTDNGSTWS
+503 NGS
-515 NLIAKADL
+515 NLK
-523 KGDKGDTGSQGL
+523 
-535 QGIQGV
+535 
-541 QGPQGEQGP
+541 
-550 AGADGAIGPQ
+550 
-560 GPKGDKGDTGL
+560 
-571 QGPQGVKGD
+571 
-580 KGDTGPQG
+580 
-588 LQGPSGA
+588 
-595 SPTISL
+595 
-601 DETASGVMI
+601 
-610 DVSNPDGSTS
+610 
-620 TAYVLNGQSAY
+620 
-631 EAAQTGGYTDT
+631 
-642 QAKFYTDLAATQGFA
+642 
-657 STLADK
+657 
-663 QDTINDLETIRSG
+663 
-676 AAKGATAL
+676 
-684 QSVPNTY
+684 
-691 RTAAAQDTID
+691 
-701 NGLSN
+701 
-706 RVSAIEGK
+706 
-714 EAGWNGKYSKPTG
+714 
-727 GIPKTDLAAAVQ
+727 
-739 TSLGKADTALQQH
+739 
-752 QSLSAYRTASAQD
+752 
-765 AIDNKKVN
+765 
-773 KVTGK
+773 
-778 GLSTNDYTN
+778 
-787 AAKAKVDA
+787 
-795 IPAHPKY
+795 
-802 TDTVYD
+802 YD
-808 DTAVKNR
+808 DTAIKNR
-815 LTAIENKENVTL
+815 LTAIEKKENVTL
-827 TPNTARI
+827 TAYTDRI
-834 SNVSCTAKYFPL
+834 SNVSYTAKYFQL

-878 DSNVALSVKC
+878 NSNAALSVKC
-888 AKNAMA
+888 GKNAMA
-894 LAKTSNKGSAIQ
+894 LAKTSDKGSAIQ
-906 IRPLEAGIQNY
+906 ISPLESGINGY
-917 DVYITGFWFT
+917 DVYITGFWFV

>member
-15 GNPHFAMTSAVLTQA
+15 GNSHFAMTSAVLTQA

-147 EEFITIFEYFSQLI
+147 DEFITIFEYFSQLI
-161 AKKGGILMPRYEG
+161 AAKGGILMPRYEG

-179 DYLDS
+179 DYLD
-184 TSRVSDQ
+184 TTNRVSDQ

-205 ISMES
+205 ISMDS

-232 KSYIINNAMYNR
+232 KPYIINNAMYNR

-343 GIVSNRGT
+343 GIVSSKGT
-351 QTMSAGSGSGSGSGF
+351 QTMSAGSSGGETQPTTEFNLPITFNSSVTTKSEVEIYGATPHIDF
-366 SGSYNDL
+366 HFAENDVDY
-373 TDKPTIPDA
+373 T
-382 VTEATVSGW
+382 S
-391 GFTKNTGTYSKPTGG
+391 
-406 IPKTDLANTV
+406 
-416 QASLGKADTAL
+416 
-427 QEHQSLAAYRT
+427 
-438 AFAQDVIDSDLGDR
+438 R
-452 ISAIES
+452 IIE
-458 KESGWDNKQDKLI
+458 N
-471 AGENITIAADGK
+471 
-483 TISATGGSS
+483 S
-492 TSVAMRVNGGY
+492 T
-503 IQYSTDNGSTWS
+503 
-515 NLIAKADL
+515 
-523 KGDKGDTGSQGL
+523 
-535 QGIQGV
+535 
-541 QGPQGEQGP
+541 
-550 AGADGAIGPQ
+550 GAI
-560 GPKGDKGDTGL
+560 D
-571 QGPQGVKGD
+571 
-580 KGDTGPQG
+580 
-588 LQGPSGA
+588 
-595 SPTISL
+595 I
-601 DETASGVMI
+601 
-610 DVSNPDGSTS
+610 
-620 TAYVLNGQSAY
+620 
-631 EAAQTGGYTDT
+631 
-642 QAKFYTDLAATQGFA
+642 LA
-657 STLADK
+657 
-663 QDTINDLETIRSG
+663 
-676 AAKGATAL
+676 
-684 QSVPNTY
+684 P
-691 RTAAAQDTID
+691 
-701 NGLSN
+701 NGLKLN
-706 RVSAIEGK
+706 NKRVD
-714 EAGWNGKYSKPTG
+714 N
-727 GIPKTDLAAAVQ
+727 
-739 TSLGKADTALQQH
+739 
-752 QSLSAYRTASAQD
+752 QS
-765 AIDNKKVN
+765 
-773 KVTGK
+773 
-778 GLSTNDYTN
+778 
-787 AAKAKVDA
+787 
-795 IPAHPKY
+795 
-802 TDTVYD
+802 
-808 DTAVKNR
+808 
-815 LTAIENKENVTL
+815 VTL
-827 TPNTARI
+827 TVKTDEIIKDGITTYIDRI
-834 SNVSCTAKYFPL
+834 TNVSYTAKYNEL
-846 LGIVFVRIYGKI
+846 LGAVFVRIYGTI
-858 KASLN
+858 NADFN
-863 AGYDYDLFSIDNRVP
+863 AGYDYDLFTISSRVP
-878 DSNVALSVKC
+878 DSNAALSVKC

-894 LAKTSNKGSAIQ
+894 LAKTSDKGSAIQ
-906 IRPLEAGIQNY
+906 ISPLESGINGY
-917 DVYITGFWFT
+917 DVYITGFWFV

>member
-55 GIVRVDINGQTVFV
+55 GIVRVDINGTTVFV

-147 EEFITIFEYFSQLI
+147 DEFITIFEYFSQLI

-205 ISMES
+205 ISMDS

-232 KSYIINNAMYNR
+232 KPYIINNAMYNR

-305 ISAPHELDT
+305 ISAPHGLDT

-343 GIVSNRGT
+343 GIVSNNAT
-351 QTMSAGSGSGSGSGF
+351 QTMSAGSSSGETQPTTEFNLPITFNSSVTTRSEVEIYGATPHIDF
-366 SGSYNDL
+366 HFAENDVDY
-373 TDKPTIPDA
+373 T
-382 VTEATVSGW
+382 S
-391 GFTKNTGTYSKPTGG
+391 
-406 IPKTDLANTV
+406 
-416 QASLGKADTAL
+416 
-427 QEHQSLAAYRT
+427 
-438 AFAQDVIDSDLGDR
+438 R
-452 ISAIES
+452 IIE
-458 KESGWDNKQDKLI
+458 N
-471 AGENITIAADGK
+471 A
-483 TISATGGSS
+483 
-492 TSVAMRVNGGY
+492 
-503 IQYSTDNGSTWS
+503 
-515 NLIAKADL
+515 
-523 KGDKGDTGSQGL
+523 
-535 QGIQGV
+535 
-541 QGPQGEQGP
+541 
-550 AGADGAIGPQ
+550 AGA
-560 GPKGDKGDTGL
+560 
-571 QGPQGVKGD
+571 
-580 KGDTGPQG
+580 
-588 LQGPSGA
+588 
-595 SPTISL
+595 
-601 DETASGVMI
+601 I
-610 DVSNPDGSTS
+610 DI
-620 TAYVLNGQSAY
+620 
-631 EAAQTGGYTDT
+631 
-642 QAKFYTDLAATQGFA
+642 LA
-657 STLADK
+657 
-663 QDTINDLETIRSG
+663 
-676 AAKGATAL
+676 
-684 QSVPNTY
+684 P
-691 RTAAAQDTID
+691 
-701 NGLSN
+701 NGLKLN
-706 RVSAIEGK
+706 NKRVD
-714 EAGWNGKYSKPTG
+714 N
-727 GIPKTDLAAAVQ
+727 
-739 TSLGKADTALQQH
+739 
-752 QSLSAYRTASAQD
+752 QS
-765 AIDNKKVN
+765 
-773 KVTGK
+773 
-778 GLSTNDYTN
+778 
-787 AAKAKVDA
+787 
-795 IPAHPKY
+795 
-802 TDTVYD
+802 
-808 DTAVKNR
+808 
-815 LTAIENKENVTL
+815 VTL
-827 TPNTARI
+827 TANTDRI
-834 SNVSCTAKYFPL
+834 TDVSYTAKYNEL
-846 LGIVFVRIYGKI
+846 LGAVFVRIYGKI
-858 KASLN
+858 N
-863 AGYDYDLFSIDNRVP
+863 INFEMTAGYGYTLFDIGSKLPN
-878 DSNVALSVKC
+878 SNVALSVKIGTDDETAITKKASAY
-888 AKNAMA
+888 AKSSGAINIQP
-894 LAKTSNKGSAIQ
+894 LDGDLKG
-906 IRPLEAGIQNY
+906 Y
-917 DVYITGFWFT
+917 DVYITGFWFV

>member
-69 GDVVEIKTA
+69 GDVVEVKTS

-137 PTQTA
+137 PAQTA
-142 RVFAT
+142 RVFT
-147 EEFITIFEYFSQLI
+147 TDEFITIFEYFSQLI

-232 KSYIINNAMYNR
+232 KPYIINNAMYNR

-314 SMVCTAKT
+314 SMICTAKT

-343 GIVSNRGT
+343 GIVSSKGT
-351 QTMSAGSGSGSGSGF
+351 QTMSAGSSGGETQPTTEFNLPITFNSSVTTKSEVEIYGATPHIDF
-366 SGSYNDL
+366 HFAENDVDY
-373 TDKPTIPDA
+373 TSRIIENSAGAIDI
-382 VTEATVSGW
+382 
-391 GFTKNTGTYSKPTGG
+391 
-406 IPKTDLANTV
+406 LAPNG
-416 QASLGKADTAL
+416 L
-427 QEHQSLAAYRT
+427 
-438 AFAQDVIDSDLGDR
+438 
-452 ISAIES
+452 
-458 KESGWDNKQDKLI
+458 KL
-471 AGENITIAADGK
+471 
-483 TISATGGSS
+483 
-492 TSVAMRVNGGY
+492 
-503 IQYSTDNGSTWS
+503 NGS
-515 NLIAKADL
+515 NLK
-523 KGDKGDTGSQGL
+523 
-535 QGIQGV
+535 
-541 QGPQGEQGP
+541 
-550 AGADGAIGPQ
+550 
-560 GPKGDKGDTGL
+560 
-571 QGPQGVKGD
+571 
-580 KGDTGPQG
+580 
-588 LQGPSGA
+588 
-595 SPTISL
+595 
-601 DETASGVMI
+601 
-610 DVSNPDGSTS
+610 
-620 TAYVLNGQSAY
+620 
-631 EAAQTGGYTDT
+631 
-642 QAKFYTDLAATQGFA
+642 
-657 STLADK
+657 
-663 QDTINDLETIRSG
+663 
-676 AAKGATAL
+676 
-684 QSVPNTY
+684 
-691 RTAAAQDTID
+691 
-701 NGLSN
+701 
-706 RVSAIEGK
+706 
-714 EAGWNGKYSKPTG
+714 
-727 GIPKTDLAAAVQ
+727 
-739 TSLGKADTALQQH
+739 
-752 QSLSAYRTASAQD
+752 
-765 AIDNKKVN
+765 
-773 KVTGK
+773 
-778 GLSTNDYTN
+778 
-787 AAKAKVDA
+787 
-795 IPAHPKY
+795 
-802 TDTVYD
+802 YD
-808 DTAVKNR
+808 DTAIKNR
-815 LTAIENKENVTL
+815 LTAIEKKEDVTL
-827 TPNTARI
+827 TAYTDPITKTKRI
-834 SNVSCTAKYFPL
+834 TDVKYTAKYFPL
-846 LGIVFVRIYGKI
+846 LGMVFVRIFGKI
-858 KASLN
+858 SYEMT
-863 AGYDYDLFSIDNRVP
+863 AGKGYTLFNIGSRVP
-878 DSNVALSVKC
+878 NSNVALSVKIGTDDES
-888 AKNAMA
+888 AITKKASA
-894 LAKTSNKGSAIQ
+894 YAKTSGAINIQ
-906 IRPLEAGIQNY
+906 PLDSDLNGY
-917 DVYITGFWFT
+917 DVYITGFWFV

>member
-147 EEFITIFEYFSQLI
+147 DEFITIFEYFSQLI
-161 AKKGGILMPRYEG
+161 AAKGGILMPRYEG

-184 TSRVSDQ
+184 TSRVSNQ

-205 ISMES
+205 ISMDS

-232 KSYIINNAMYNR
+232 KAYIINNAMYNR

-305 ISAPHELDT
+305 ISAPHELNT
-314 SMVCTAKT
+314 SMICTAKT

-351 QTMSAGSGSGSGSGF
+351 QTMSAGSSGGETQPTTEFNLPITFNSSVTTKSEVEIYGATPHIDF
-366 SGSYNDL
+366 HFAENDVDY
-373 TDKPTIPDA
+373 TSRIIENAAGAIDI
-382 VTEATVSGW
+382 
-391 GFTKNTGTYSKPTGG
+391 
-406 IPKTDLANTV
+406 LAPNG
-416 QASLGKADTAL
+416 L
-427 QEHQSLAAYRT
+427 
-438 AFAQDVIDSDLGDR
+438 
-452 ISAIES
+452 
-458 KESGWDNKQDKLI
+458 KL
-471 AGENITIAADGK
+471 
-483 TISATGGSS
+483 
-492 TSVAMRVNGGY
+492 
-503 IQYSTDNGSTWS
+503 NGS
-515 NLIAKADL
+515 NLK
-523 KGDKGDTGSQGL
+523 
-535 QGIQGV
+535 
-541 QGPQGEQGP
+541 
-550 AGADGAIGPQ
+550 
-560 GPKGDKGDTGL
+560 
-571 QGPQGVKGD
+571 
-580 KGDTGPQG
+580 
-588 LQGPSGA
+588 
-595 SPTISL
+595 
-601 DETASGVMI
+601 
-610 DVSNPDGSTS
+610 
-620 TAYVLNGQSAY
+620 
-631 EAAQTGGYTDT
+631 
-642 QAKFYTDLAATQGFA
+642 
-657 STLADK
+657 
-663 QDTINDLETIRSG
+663 
-676 AAKGATAL
+676 
-684 QSVPNTY
+684 
-691 RTAAAQDTID
+691 
-701 NGLSN
+701 
-706 RVSAIEGK
+706 
-714 EAGWNGKYSKPTG
+714 
-727 GIPKTDLAAAVQ
+727 
-739 TSLGKADTALQQH
+739 
-752 QSLSAYRTASAQD
+752 
-765 AIDNKKVN
+765 
-773 KVTGK
+773 
-778 GLSTNDYTN
+778 
-787 AAKAKVDA
+787 
-795 IPAHPKY
+795 
-802 TDTVYD
+802 YD
-808 DTAVKNR
+808 DTAIKNR
-815 LTAIENKENVTL
+815 LTAIEKKENVTL
-827 TPNTARI
+827 TAYTDRI
-834 SNVSCTAKYFPL
+834 SNVSYTAKYFQL

-878 DSNVALSVKC
+878 NSNAALSVKC
-888 AKNAMA
+888 GKNAMA
-894 LAKTSNKGSAIQ
+894 LAKTSDKGSAIQ
-906 IRPLEAGIQNY
+906 ISPLESGINGY
-917 DVYITGFWFT
+917 DVYITGFWFV